1 MPKCAHPPG
10 VLGTLSVQKR
20 MAFVCRLLVGVVVHL
35 RHDKTGPGLA
45 DREDFQGIFASST
58 VLIRV
63 PNDWRVMS
71 SAPDPLAT
79 PSGAD
84 TVDGVVPSEGNGT
97 ISSIAVS
104 RPMTTCDY
112 LARRLNRVFNDLGLL
127 PHIPGDWLQPSP
139 EGLGFRPITVQEADK
154 LVLAI
159 EDLAHGYKPPRRS
172 DVNPDQLRLFPAMG
186 WLTLLS

>member
-1 MPKCAHPPG
+1 
-10 VLGTLSVQKR
+10 

-71 SAPDPLAT
+71 SAPDPLAA
-79 PSGAD
+79 PSDAD
-84 TVDGVVPSEGNGT
+84 TVDGVVPSEGNAT

-127 PHIPGDWLQPSP
+127 PHIPPRWLQPGP
-139 EGLGFRPITVQEADK
+139 DGLSFRPLSVHEADK
-154 LVLAI
+154 LTLAV
-159 EDLAHGYKPPRRS
+159 EDLADGYEAPRPS
-172 DVNPDQLRLFPAMG
+172 VSPDQLRLF
-186 WLTLLS
+186 